1 MELNPAQK
9 ATLPAVAEPT
19 AISPVAEVVHA
30 VGLYHSEQDLDRR
43 AEILNTEII
52 IVDFETGV
60 ATTESVLAVRSIFA
74 EQVDQPGYSVP
85 VLSALTPQNLIG
97 LIREKNE
104 GSVDQTTEGLLQA
117 TDLIQQTA
125 QSDLGIIL
133 GSEDDF
139 RRELMREVAERLGDD
154 LSSTGKDEL
163 ILSIDAWMTRVLLE
177 EIDEDHP
184 ELAEILGSMA
194 SQFTSFRNKIEWDR

>member
-1 MELNPAQK
+1 MELNHKRQAV
-9 ATLPAVAEPT
+9 LPAVVEPT
-19 AISPVAEVVHA
+19 AVSPVAEVVHA
-30 VGLYHSEQDLDRR
+30 VSLYHSEQDLDRR
-43 AEILNTEII
+43 VEILNTEIV

-97 LIREKNE
+97 LIREKDE

-125 QSDLGIIL
+125 QSDLDIAS

-194 SQFTSFRNKIEWDR
+194 SQFTSFRKKIEWDR